1 MKHGYHYDYGCDY
14 GYHDGDDQDDSDGQD
29 DADGQDD
36 PGDGGDESHYRN
48 HRNSSQV
55 KPRILKV
62 TDRAL
67 QPLP

>member
-14 GYHDGDDQDDSDGQD
+14 GYHDGDDQDDP
-29 DADGQDD
+29 DGQDD